1 MGSYLT
7 EVNFLE
13 QIVFFFPEC
22 SVIIE
27 SVEGKK
33 NFSDN
38 LCHNILELYNVL
50 VEIQL
55 TISK

>member
-13 QIVFFFPEC
+13 QIVFFFPES
-22 SVIIE
+22 SVIIG